1 MSSIVAPGFKSSE
14 LINSL
19 NKSFIDYS
27 PEEKSKLMKQVNG
40 VFQFNIKNKQGEE
53 QVFTIDVKKE
63 GKAMRGKSSTK
74 ADVILSLKDED
85 FINLATGKLNGQ
97 KAYMSRKL
105 KIKGN
110 IMLAMKLN
118 TVFQSIRPDVAK
130 L

>member
-1 MSSIVAPGFKSSE
+1 MSSIVAPGFKSFE
-14 LINSL
+14 LIDSL
-19 NKSFIDYS
+19 DKSFNGYS
-27 PEEKSKLMKQVNG
+27 TEEKSKLMKQVNG

-74 ADVILSLKDED
+74 ADAILSIKDKD
-85 FINLATGKLNGQ
+85 FIDLATGKPNGQ
-97 KAYMSRKL
+97 KVYMSGKL

-118 TVFQSIRPDVAK
+118 IVFQSIRPNVAK